1 MSVDEITLHFSPAGL
16 TVLNVVL
23 ALVMFGVALDMRVED
38 FRRVLTAGRPVLL
51 GLTAQFLLLPAL
63 TFVLVLILDPAPS
76 MALGMML
83 VAACPGGNLSNF
95 LTHLARGNT
104 ALSVTMSA
112 VSTSAATVMTPL
124 NVAFWGA
131 LHPGTRA
138 ILREVDL
145 DPVQMLVTVLT
156 ILGVPIVLGMALAAR
171 RPGLAR
177 RLRVPMKRFAVVVF
191 AAFVITALAANWQHF
206 VRFVGRVAG
215 LVAVHN
221 ATALAMGY
229 TAARLAGL
237 VERDRRAVAIEV
249 GIQNSG
255 LGLLIV
261 FTFFDGLGGMAIVA
275 AWWGVWHILS
285 GLTVAFYWSRKP
297 LDDGRRIAADAAS

>member
-1 MSVDEITLHFSPAGL
+1 MPVDEITLNFSPAGL
-16 TVLNVVL
+16 AVLNVVL
-23 ALVMFGVALDMRVED
+23 ALVMFGVALEMRVAD
-38 FRRVLTAGRPVLL
+38 FRRVVTAGKPVLL

-63 TFVLVLILDPAPS
+63 TFVLVLLLRPAPS

-124 NVAFWGA
+124 NIAFWGA
-131 LHPGTRA
+131 LHPGTRT
-138 ILREVDL
+138 ILRQVDL
-145 DPVQMLVTVLT
+145 DPLQMLLTVVT
-156 ILGVPIVLGMALAAR
+156 ILAVPITLGMAIAAR
-171 RPGLAR
+171 HPRFAR
-177 RLRVPMKRFAVVVF
+177 RLEVPMKRFAILVF
-191 AAFVITALAANWQHF
+191 AAFVAIALAANWQHF

-221 ATALAMGY
+221 ASALALGY
-229 TAARLAGL
+229 AAARLAGL
-237 VERDRRAVAIEV
+237 GERDRRAVSIEV

-261 FTFFDGLGGMAIVA
+261 FTFFGGLGGMAIVA

-285 GLTVAFYWSRKP
+285 GLTLAFYWSRKP
-297 LDDGRRIAADAAS
+297 LDASAGIAAGAAS